1 MFEDRQDAG
10 RQLVESLTALRDERP
25 VVVALPRGGVPVGA
39 EIARA
44 LGAPLEILI
53 VRKLGAPTNPEFAVG
68 AIAEDGIT
76 LIDSAT
82 VRQIGIPRGEL
93 DRILLRERR
102 ELERRVALFRGDRS
116 AVDIRGRT
124 VILADDGLAT
134 GLSDLAAVHALRAR
148 GAGRIVVAVPVGSR
162 EAIAALREVADEVVC
177 HTIPR
182 ELMGVGG
189 WYRNFDQVSDD
200 AVRAILATFRPTQ
213 AAAAPADV
221 GQRREIH
228 VDDAGVRLTGDL
240 VIPEAPQG
248 LVIFAHGSGSSRM
261 SPRNRKVAE
270 RLNAAGLATL
280 LIDLLATHE
289 EGRRDLVFDIPLL
302 ARRLVAA
309 TGWATRDPATHGL
322 PLGYFG
328 ASTGAAAALW
338 AAADAEAPIRAI
350 VSRGGRPDL
359 AGPMLASVRAP
370 TLLIVGSLDA
380 QVGEL
385 NRAAAERLGAPHRI
399 EVVPG
404 AGHLFEEPGTLAV
417 VADAAARWFGTHLPA
432 SGPSAATARP
442 MATGD
447 TGGPNPVPGDPP
459 TSR

>member
-10 RQLVESLTALRDERP
+10 RQLAELLTAVRDERP
-25 VVVALPRGGVPVGA
+25 VVVAIPRGGVPVAA

-44 LGAPLEILI
+44 LGAELEILM

-82 VRQIGIPRGEL
+82 VRQLGIPQGEL
-93 DRILLRERR
+93 ERILLRERS
-102 ELERRVALFRGDRS
+102 ELDRRIARFRGDRP
-116 AVDIRGRT
+116 AADVRGRT
-124 VILADDGLAT
+124 VILVDDGLAT

-148 GAGRIVVAVPVGSR
+148 GAGRIVVAVPVASH

-182 ELMGVGG
+182 ELMGVGR

-200 AVRAILATFRPTQ
+200 AVRAIMATFRATPTS
-213 AAAAPADV
+213 ATPADAV
-221 GQRREIH
+221 RRREIH
-228 VDDAGVRLTGDL
+228 VDDAGVRLSGDL
-240 VIPEAPQG
+240 VVPDAPQG

-261 SPRNRKVAE
+261 SPRNRMVAE
-270 RLNAAGLATL
+270 RLNEAGLATL
-280 LIDLLATHE
+280 LIDLLSVHE
-289 EGRRDLVFDIPLL
+289 DGRRDLVFDIPFL

-328 ASTGAAAALW
+328 ASTGAGAALW
-338 AAADAEAPIRAI
+338 AAADAGAPIRAI

-370 TLLIVGSLDA
+370 TLLIVGSRDA
-380 QVGEL
+380 EVLEL
-385 NRAAAERLGAPHRI
+385 NQAAAERLGGPHRI
-399 EVVPG
+399 AVVPG
-404 AGHLFEEPGTLAV
+404 AGHLFEEPGTLDV
-417 VADAAARWFGTHLPA
+417 VADMAAAWFSTHLAGADP
-432 SGPSAATARP
+432 AATA
-442 MATGD
+442 
-447 TGGPNPVPGDPP
+447 V
-459 TSR
+459 